1 MPPHPQVIEM
11 LKSQVH
17 REEVGILRA
26 TGNGAA
32 DVCAN
37 NLLRIA
43 RGEVPFERVKGL
55 DPRMIDRPISEAQ
68 GSIRQDAEWLLNTYE
83 PRVTVNSIN
92 IDPVTGT
99 DAGFVI
105 TADVTETE
113 V

>member
-1 MPPHPQVIEM
+1 M
-11 LKSQVH
+11 
-17 REEVGILRA
+17 RA
-26 TGNGAA
+26 NGNGAP

-55 DPRMIDRPISEAQ
+55 DPRMIDRPMGIVQ
-68 GSIRQDAEWLLNTYE
+68 NDIRQDAEWLLSTYE
-83 PRVTVNSIN
+83 PRVTVNGIN
-92 IDPVTGT
+92 IEPETGT
-99 DAGFVI
+99 AAGFVV

>member
-1 MPPHPQVIEM
+1 M
-11 LKSQVH
+11 
-17 REEVGILRA
+17 RA

-37 NLLRIA
+37 NLLRIT

-55 DPRMIDRPISEAQ
+55 DPRMIDRPITEVQSD
-68 GSIRQDAEWLLNTYE
+68 IRQDAEWLITTYE
-83 PRVTVNSIN
+83 PRVEVNAIN
-92 IDPVTGT
+92 IDHAADD
-99 DAGFVI
+99 DAGFVV